1 MKPRRAIG
9 YARVS
14 SVQQTYGASLDDQ
27 QAAMR
32 AYAERI
38 GVPFHKMYV
47 EAESGGRKREEKRYQ
62 MQALLAEVRAG
73 DLVLCD
79 KLDRWSRDPGF
90 TYTTIRDLLAMGAHF
105 YSVGEQCDPSTPEG
119 DTMLNFRIL
128 FAREEHKR
136 IRERTVGTRNKMR
149 TRGLYTDATPPTGYA
164 RAGGEG
170 DAKHVLVPNQDAD
183 MVRRVFALAIA
194 GRSLVKIAK
203 ETGRERSTLLEML
216 RNRHYLGEV
225 RDGRGDWLAGRHAPL
240 VDVGVWSQAHEAL
253 AARRLGGARERG
265 GKTRTSTW
273 ILRNVAACAACGAR
287 STSAWSGANNYYRC
301 ASICGANYVNVAEVE
316 EMAGPLVLARL
327 AELREYIARG
337 PAAPGSGA
345 RAVDAVSKRERI
357 LLRRSRVTELFEM
370 GDITRDELRTRMSK
384 LDAELARVEV
394 EDASQR
400 PSPSLATPKARRAA
414 LKSLDMIEMAW
425 AKATPATRRRLV
437 DAMATKALVA
447 AHEPPVF
454 EWRTLDKML
463 TS

>member
-105 YSVGEQCDPSTPEG
+105 CSVGEQCDPSTSEG

-136 IRERTVGTRNKMR
+136 IRERMVGTRNKMR
-149 TRGLYTDATPPTGYA
+149 ARGLYTDGATPTGFT
-164 RAGGEG
+164 RAKADGE
-170 DAKHVLVPNQDAD
+170 AKHVLVPNQEAD
-183 MVRRVFALAIA
+183 LVRRVFALSIA
-194 GRSLVKIAK
+194 GRSLSKIAK
-203 ETGRERSTLLEML
+203 ETGKDRSVLLELL

-225 RDGRGDWLAGRHAPL
+225 RDGKGGWTRGKHEPL
-240 VDVGVWSQAHEAL
+240 VDLVTWSKAQTAI
-253 AARRLGGARERG
+253 AARRFGGARERG

-287 STSAWSGANNYYRC
+287 STSAWSGKNDYYRC
-301 ASICGANYVNVAEVE
+301 SGKCRVPYVNVAEVE
-316 EMAGPLVLARL
+316 DLAGPVILARL
-327 AELREYIARG
+327 AELREHIARG
-337 PAAPGSGA
+337 PQAPGSGA
-345 RAVDAVSKRERI
+345 RIVDATEKRERL
-357 LLRRSRVTELFEM
+357 LLRRSRVMEMFEM
-370 GDITRDELRTRMSK
+370 GDLSREDLRSRMAK
-384 LDAELARVEV
+384 LDTEVARLDAEAPT
-394 EDASQR
+394 AS
-400 PSPSLATPKARRAA
+400 PALATPKARRAA
-414 LKSLDMIEMAW
+414 LRSLDMVEKAWGGANARTKREM
-425 AKATPATRRRLV
+425 V

-447 AHEPPVF
+447 AHKAPVF
-454 EWRTLDKML
+454 EWRTLDEML